1 MIEKVGSLWSYHVS
15 TDARVITT
23 NGDVNSKGQAV
34 MGRGVAS
41 QAAGIFPR
49 VRYILGRKILEEG
62 NIVHMME
69 FSDRS
74 FKLVSFPVKEHY
86 YEQARLE
93 LIERSAQQLYDLAN
107 QQSWQTIILPR
118 PGCGNG
124 GLKWSDVR
132 PVIDWLDDRFTV
144 VNNDRFA

>member
-1 MIEKVGSLWSYHVS
+1 MIEMIGNLWSFHVS

-23 NGDVNSKGQAV
+23 NGDVNGKGRAV

-49 VRYILGRKILEEG
+49 IKWRLGELLLEKG
-62 NIVHMME
+62 NIVHKLDFDRYS
-69 FSDRS
+69 FS
-74 FKLVSFPVKEHY
+74 VVTFPVKEHY
-86 YEQARLE
+86 YQQARLE

-107 QQSWQTIILPR
+107 EHSWNKIILPR

-124 GLKWSDVR
+124 GLKWQTVK
-132 PVIDWLDDRFTV
+132 PIIDWLDDRFMV
-144 VNNDRFA
+144 VNNDRNA